1 MACPGLSMGRT
12 LSRAPGPGRC
22 PCRTTPASTS
32 AGAPSSART
41 GWSLPPTAGSDEE
54 NIQVLKIAK
63 VFKNPKFN
71 MVTVRNDI
79 ALLKLATP
87 TRFSQ
92 TVSPVCLPKTTDEFP
107 PGLVCATTGWGR
119 TKYNGRLWWPPG
131 LPEGWSLDPGGHRVL
146 GQQHLLLL
154 CFCRV
159 HPRQRAHSLG
169 SGNTCCQLSP

>member
-119 TKYNGRLWWPPG
+119 TKYN
-131 LPEGWSLDPGGHRVL
+131 
-146 GQQHLLLL
+146 
-154 CFCRV
+154 
-159 HPRQRAHSLG
+159 AHKTSDKL
-169 SGNTCCQLSP
+169 Q